1 MQGNSVN
8 RSIPLSRGGGEAMKH
23 IVILCAIF
31 ALGTVAGCAPALV
44 GAGATGGYKAATDER
59 GIGRAWDDGTVTAK
73 VKNALGKDPLVKARK
88 IDVDTLEGIVI
99 LTGVVETEEEA
110 QKAVEVAQGVPGV
123 KEVKNNLQLGKKTWG
138 QAFDDKVIGSKVK
151 AKLIKEPGIRSLNID
166 VDVNKGVVT
175 LTGVVGY
182 QHQKDRVMEIARTTS
197 GVIEVVD
204 NIKVTHP

>member
-1 MQGNSVN
+1 
-8 RSIPLSRGGGEAMKH
+8 MKH

>member
-1 MQGNSVN
+1 MN
-8 RSIPLSRGGGEAMKH
+8 RSIPVRCEGVEAMKW
-23 IVILCAIF
+23 IVILCAAF
-31 ALGTVAGCAPALV
+31 LVGAVAGCAPALV